1 MFRPYLKSGLRP
13 RIFPSKKILLGIP
26 SSGYFPIASLVEHS
40 RLLLTCDGHH
50 QGSPLFAKF
59 AGGNYEF
66 QESTPFVLFGGYFI
80 ASNDWFRIIHS
91 EKEPVGACAGVPA
104 RRYRSTH
111 RRRNRPTTAGYTEEA
126 KDQPDA
132 QQFDGCVT
140 TKWGGRRKLLNSSS
154 LHVLGFG
161 CAERM
166 RSRPWLLYSQRGCGT
181 GESFSKAYCCFGGL
195 RLV

>member
-1 MFRPYLKSGLRP
+1 MNFRRVRRSFCLGA
-13 RIFPSKKILLGIP
+13 ILLPAMIG
-26 SSGYFPIASLVEHS
+26 F
-40 RLLLTCDGHH
+40 
-50 QGSPLFAKF
+50 GS
-59 AGGNYEF
+59 
-66 QESTPFVLFGGYFI
+66 STPKKSQL
-80 ASNDWFRIIHS
+80 AHA
-91 EKEPVGACAGVPA
+91 PVSRPAGIGQLTA
-104 RRYRSTH
+104 DGTA
-111 RRRNRPTTAGYTEEA
+111 PTTAGYTEEA